1 MGVELTYET
10 HATTEDNE
18 QGVATG
24 WLPGRLSAR
33 GRREAVLLG
42 DRRRPEGYA
51 AVLVSDLARA
61 VETVAIAFAGS
72 DVPVRQDARLRE
84 CDYGDLNG
92 CRAADLARKRLIH
105 VEIPFPGGQSYA
117 QVVDQT
123 RDLLDEVRAEF
134 DRARVLL
141 VAHSANRWALQ
152 HLLDG
157 TPLAEVVAAP
167 FDWRPG
173 WSWTLR

>member
-1 MGVELTYET
+1 MPHRLT
-10 HATTEDNE
+10 
-18 QGVATG
+18 
-24 WLPGRLSAR
+24 
-33 GRREAVLLG
+33 
-42 DRRRPEGYA
+42 
-51 AVLVSDLARA
+51 
-61 VETVAIAFAGS
+61 
-72 DVPVRQDARLRE
+72 
-84 CDYGDLNG
+84 
-92 CRAADLARKRLIH
+92 H

-134 DRARVLL
+134 DGARVLL

-157 TPLAEVVAAP
+157 TPVAEVVAVP